1 MESKSEIDVF
11 SLVAIGT
18 MGILILVSFIVL
30 FVLLYQKKMLANI
43 ALIKENDNIHQRRL
57 LDASIEVAEQ
67 ERKKIAANIHDDVG
81 MMLNVLKLN
90 LTKIQRNRNDEIL
103 TETLLTN
110 SNLLI
115 GDTLAAI
122 RIISNDLMPPTL
134 VKLGFI
140 KGITELCRQVKLSG
154 AIDIYLK
161 LNVDSIQLEKKNEI
175 QLYRLI
181 KEVIN
186 NIIKHASAS
195 TTELTISATNEFMT
209 ITITH
214 DGKGLSNEMMQ
225 ELAESSDGIG
235 LKSIL
240 SRAQLTNSV
249 LQYIIIG
256 NKESKIIIETPLV
269 II

>member
-1 MESKSEIDVF
+1 MENKSEIDVF

-30 FVLLYQKKMLANI
+30 FILLYQKKMLANQ
-43 ALIKENDNIHQRRL
+43 ALIKENDIIHQRKL

-67 ERKKIAANIHDDVG
+67 ERKKIAANIHDDIG
-81 MMLNVLKLN
+81 MMLNVIKLN
-90 LTKIQRNRNDEIL
+90 LTKIQRNRSDEKL

-122 RIISNDLMPPTL
+122 RVISNDLMPPTL
-134 VKLGFI
+134 MKLGFI
-140 KGITELCRQVKLSG
+140 KGITELCRQVKSSG
-154 AIDIYLK
+154 VIDINLK
-161 LNVDSIQLEKKNEI
+161 LNVDSIRLEKKNEI

-181 KEVIN
+181 KEVVN

-195 TTELTISATNEFMT
+195 TAEVTINATSEFMT
-209 ITITH
+209 ITIIH
-214 DGKGLSNEMMQ
+214 DGKGLTNEMMHH
-225 ELAESSDGIG
+225 LSESSDGIG

-249 LQYIIIG
+249 LQCIIIG
-256 NKESKIIIETPLV
+256 NKEAKIIIESPLLV
-269 II
+269 

>member
-1 MESKSEIDVF
+1 MESKSEIDVS

-18 MGILILVSFIVL
+18 MGMLILVFFIVL

-43 ALIKENDNIHQRRL
+43 ALIKENDNIHQRKL

-67 ERKKIAANIHDDVG
+67 ERKKIAANIHDDIG

-90 LTKIQRNRNDEIL
+90 LTKIQRNRNDETL
-103 TETLLTN
+103 TETLLIN

-134 VKLGFI
+134 MKLGFI

-154 AIDIYLK
+154 VIDIYLK

-175 QLYRLI
+175 QLYRMI
-181 KEVIN
+181 KELIN
-186 NIIKHASAS
+186 NIIKHANAS
-195 TTELTISATNEFMT
+195 TIELTINATIEFMT

-214 DGKGLSNEMMQ
+214 DGKGLTNEMVQ
-225 ELAESSDGIG
+225 QLAKSGDGIG

>member
-18 MGILILVSFIVL
+18 MGMLILVSFVVL
-30 FVLLYQKKMLANI
+30 FVLLYQKKMMANKV
-43 ALIKENDNIHQRRL
+43 LIKENDSIHQRKL

-90 LTKIQRNRNDEIL
+90 LTKIQRNRDDEKL

-115 GDTLAAI
+115 VDTLAAI
-122 RIISNDLMPPTL
+122 RVISNDLTPPAL
-134 VKLGFI
+134 MKLGFI
-140 KGITELCRQVKLSG
+140 KGITELCRHVKLAG
-154 AIDIYLK
+154 LIEICLT
-161 LNVDSIQLEKKNEI
+161 LNVERIQLEKKNEI
-175 QLYRLI
+175 QLYRML

-195 TTELTISATNEFMT
+195 TIELTINATIEFMT

-214 DGKGLSNEMMQ
+214 NGKGLTNEMMQ
-225 ELAESSDGIG
+225 QLAESGDGIG

-240 SRAQLTNSV
+240 SRVQLTNSV
-249 LQYIIIG
+249 LQYIIVG
-256 NKESKIIIETPLV
+256 NKESKIIIETPL
-269 II
+269 IK

>member
-18 MGILILVSFIVL
+18 MGMLILVFFIVL

-43 ALIKENDNIHQRRL
+43 ALVKENDNIHQRKL

-67 ERKKIAANIHDDVG
+67 ERKKIAANIHDDIG

-90 LTKIQRNRNDEIL
+90 LTKIQRNRNDETL
-103 TETLLTN
+103 TETLLIN

-134 VKLGFI
+134 MKLGFI
-140 KGITELCRQVKLSG
+140 KGITELCRQVKSSG
-154 AIDIYLK
+154 VIDIYLK

-175 QLYRLI
+175 QLYRMI
-181 KEVIN
+181 KELIN
-186 NIIKHASAS
+186 NIIKHANAS
-195 TTELTISATNEFMT
+195 TIELTINATIEFMT

-214 DGKGLSNEMMQ
+214 DGKGLTNEMVQ
-225 ELAESSDGIG
+225 QLAKSGDGIG

>member
-1 MESKSEIDVF
+1 
-11 SLVAIGT
+11 
-18 MGILILVSFIVL
+18 
-30 FVLLYQKKMLANI
+30 MLANI
-43 ALIKENDNIHQRRL
+43 ALIKENDNIHQRKL

-67 ERKKIAANIHDDVG
+67 ERKKIAANIHDDIG

-90 LTKIQRNRNDEIL
+90 LTKIQRNRNDETL
-103 TETLLTN
+103 TETLLIN

-122 RIISNDLMPPTL
+122 RVISNDLMPPTL
-134 VKLGFI
+134 MKLGFI

-154 AIDIYLK
+154 VIDIYLK

-175 QLYRLI
+175 QLYRMI
-181 KEVIN
+181 KELIN
-186 NIIKHASAS
+186 NIIKHANAS
-195 TTELTISATNEFMT
+195 TIELTINATIEFMT

-214 DGKGLSNEMMQ
+214 DGKGLTNEMVQ
-225 ELAESSDGIG
+225 QLAKSGDGIG

>member
-1 MESKSEIDVF
+1 
-11 SLVAIGT
+11 
-18 MGILILVSFIVL
+18 
-30 FVLLYQKKMLANI
+30 MLANKS
-43 ALIKENDNIHQRRL
+43 LIKENDNIYQRKL

-67 ERKKIAANIHDDVG
+67 ERKKIAANIHDDIG

-90 LTKIQRNRNDEIL
+90 LTKIHRNRNDAQL

-115 GDTLAAI
+115 GDTIAAI

-140 KGITELCRQVKLSG
+140 KGITELCRQVKSSEV
-154 AIDIYLK
+154 INIYLK
-161 LNVDSIQLEKKNEI
+161 LNVDRIQLEKKNEI

-186 NIIKHASAS
+186 NIIKHAGAS
-195 TTELTISATNEFMT
+195 TIELTISATPDFMT

-214 DGKGLSNEMMQ
+214 DGNGLTNEMMHQ
-225 ELAESSDGIG
+225 LAESGDGIG

-249 LQYIIIG
+249 LQYILIG
-256 NKESKIIIETPLV
+256 NKESKIIIETPLAV
-269 II
+269 EFI